1 MDKVTADNA
10 RASWAGNAATSRSAD
25 SSAQLEFAQTYGQE
39 AQKSVSS
46 GPPSSSQ
53 RSVSGGPP
61 SSSQKSVSGG
71 PPRSSQKSVN
81 GGSASSSQKSNGG
94 SQVHGGDS
102 RTSTVDRQIGGI
114 LNNPHMSENEKVAEL
129 KKTIA
134 DLPDSEKKELY
145 ERLKDRKS
153 KDPLARQ
160 FHYRL
165 SHHPDN
171 ASGVSTSDQV
181 LNALKSKSQAPAQDS
196 KSAASGNGASPAATG
211 AKTAPA
217 ATRDPTLSPE
227 ATGLKPGEA
236 ISAKFTTKE
245 DIGSPKAAMTFDFS
259 KQVTRDQAAA
269 IIFQDGKVPE
279 GATLTQGQ
287 GNQWSVEY
295 RNDMYTKRD
304 VGSHLNSHTETVT
317 TRNKMPGEMFYPKPD
332 ITFSW
337 VAGAKAYSTTQAE
350 PPRRDLKNDMGFV
363 ITKRYSL
370 DEGQL
375 PDMNIRTRV
384 LPGPGYEVVF
394 DKPKTAAE
402 VKETFFEK
410 GARDDQVRVIPVGKE
425 PTTTWQVQMLDGL
438 APVKTPAAR
447 AIGDANVYAKEA
459 VPPGL
464 PAGIKAHLENQ
475 TVPANA
481 KRFEPDVYVWEQDGH
496 IVRVETN
503 GKKGEGGYYKYE
515 ETKLPGTEDKDSSH
529 RYEVMKYLDPN
540 NKDFNDTMRHFM
552 LEQGLPVHEAWQEF
566 NRYWDQVNQTKAG
579 IVSAM
584 QGGSSAIPRMIGGG
598 GGRAPRSVSEEP
610 ISARGRGNGGPGT
623 PGSGGPAGGGPRPSN
638 TIVES
643 PPPAPKPPGGNPV
656 NGGPKP
662 SNTIVES
669 PPPQPKP
676 YTGPNPA
683 MGPKGTLP
691 GNPPPVQPRPPGPK
705 QPAAAPAAAARAAG
719 DQSAGAGRNIVPGRG
734 RTMPG
739 SVYRAA
745 GRPSHEPAPEIPS
758 LPKQSGVKL
767 SKQQVYDVFNAD
779 KGRIGWSMTPE
790 EHLRQWRAA
799 HPGTKESPP
808 VAFTTSDGRVQVSE
822 EEWIKSGEGPLWG
835 YEPGGPSDSH
845 Q

>member
-1 MDKVTADNA
+1 MDKVTPDNT
-10 RASWAGNAATSRSAD
+10 RANWAGNAAASRSAD
-25 SSAQLEFAQTYGQE
+25 SSAQSEFAKTLEQE
-39 AQKSVSS
+39 AQKSEDAGHAPVSA
-46 GPPSSSQ
+46 GPARQQASQ
-53 RSVSGGPP
+53 YGLPKNERRLPP
-61 SSSQKSVSGG
+61 
-71 PPRSSQKSVN
+71 
-81 GGSASSSQKSNGG
+81 SSSQKSNGG
-94 SQVHGGDS
+94 SQVHGGET

-134 DLPDSEKKELY
+134 DLPDSEKKDLY

-153 KDPLARQ
+153 NDPLAQQ

-181 LNALKSKSQAPAQDS
+181 LNALKSKSQAPAQDL

-217 ATRDPTLSPE
+217 ATRDPTLSPD
-227 ATGLKPGEA
+227 ATGLKPGEP
-236 ISAKFTTKE
+236 ISAKVTTKV

-259 KQVTRDQAAA
+259 KQVTKDQAAA
-269 IIFQDGKVPE
+269 IIFQNGKVPE

-287 GNQWSVEY
+287 GNQWTVEY
-295 RNDMYTKRD
+295 RNDIYVKQD
-304 VGSHLNSHTETVT
+304 VESHLNSHTETVT
-317 TRNKMPGEMFYPKPD
+317 TRNKMPGEMFFPKPD
-332 ITFSW
+332 LTFSW
-337 VAGAKAYSTTQAE
+337 VGGAKAYNTTQAE
-350 PPRRDLKNDMGFV
+350 PSRRDLKNDMGFA
-363 ITKRYSL
+363 ITKRYPL
-370 DEGQL
+370 DEGQS
-375 PDMNIRTRV
+375 PDTNFRNLV
-384 LPGPGYEVVF
+384 QKGPGYEVAF

-410 GARDDQVRVIPVGKE
+410 GVRDDQVRVIPVGKE
-425 PTTTWQVQMLDGL
+425 PTKTWQVQMLDGQTPL
-438 APVKTPAAR
+438 KTPAGL
-447 AIGDANVYAKEA
+447 AIQDANVYAKEA
-459 VPPGL
+459 IPPML

-475 TVPANA
+475 TVPPNA

-515 ETKLPGTEDKDSSH
+515 ETKLLGPEDKDSSH
-529 RYEVMKYLDPN
+529 RYEVMKFLEPN

-552 LEQGLPVHEAWQEF
+552 LQQGLPVHEAWQEF
-566 NRYWDQVNQTKAG
+566 NKYWDQVIQTKAG
-579 IVSAM
+579 IAGAM
-584 QGGSSAIPRMIGGG
+584 HGGSSAIPRMIGGG
-598 GGRAPRSVSEEP
+598 GRAPRSAWEEP
-610 ISARGRGNGGPGT
+610 ISARGRGSSPRTPVGGGPGS
-623 PGSGGPAGGGPRPSN
+623 PGGGGPRPSN

-643 PPPAPKPPGGNPV
+643 PPPPPKPPGGNPG

-676 YTGPNPA
+676 YAGQNPA

-705 QPAAAPAAAARAAG
+705 QPAAAPAAAPAAG
-719 DQSAGAGRNIVPGRG
+719 AQSGVGRNIVPGRG

-745 GRPSHEPAPEIPS
+745 GKPSHEPAPEIPS

-790 EHLRQWRAA
+790 EHLRQWQAA
-799 HPGTKESPP
+799 HPGTKEPPP

-822 EEWIKSGEGPLWG
+822 EGWIKSGEGPLWG

-845 Q
+845 H

>member
-1 MDKVTADNA
+1 
-10 RASWAGNAATSRSAD
+10 
-25 SSAQLEFAQTYGQE
+25 
-39 AQKSVSS
+39 
-46 GPPSSSQ
+46 
-53 RSVSGGPP
+53 
-61 SSSQKSVSGG
+61 
-71 PPRSSQKSVN
+71 
-81 GGSASSSQKSNGG
+81 
-94 SQVHGGDS
+94 
-102 RTSTVDRQIGGI
+102 
-114 LNNPHMSENEKVAEL
+114 VAEL

-134 DLPDSEKKELY
+134 DLPDSEKKDLY

-153 KDPLARQ
+153 NDPLARQ

-196 KSAASGNGASPAATG
+196 KSAASGNGASPAAIG

-227 ATGLKPGEA
+227 ATGLKPGEP
-236 ISAKFTTKE
+236 ISAKVTTKV

-259 KQVTRDQAAA
+259 KQVTKDQAAA

-287 GNQWSVEY
+287 GNQWTVEY
-295 RNDMYTKRD
+295 RNDIYVKQD
-304 VGSHLNSHTETVT
+304 VESHLNSHTETVT
-317 TRNKMPGEMFYPKPD
+317 TRNKMPGEMFFPKPD
-332 ITFSW
+332 LTFSW
-337 VAGAKAYSTTQAE
+337 VGGAKAYSTTAIE

-363 ITKRYSL
+363 ITKRYPL
-370 DEGQL
+370 DEGQS
-375 PDMNIRTRV
+375 PDTNFRNLV
-384 LPGPGYEVVF
+384 QKGPGYEVAF

-410 GARDDQVRVIPVGKE
+410 GVRDDQVRVIPVGKE
-425 PTTTWQVQMLDGL
+425 PTATWQVQMLDVQTPL
-438 APVKTPAAR
+438 KMPAAR
-447 AIGDANVYAKEA
+447 AIVDSNVHAKESI
-459 VPPGL
+459 PPGL

-475 TVPANA
+475 TVPPNA

-515 ETKLPGTEDKDSSH
+515 ETKLPGPEDKDSSH
-529 RYEVMKYLDPN
+529 KYEVMKYLDPN

-579 IVSAM
+579 IAGAM
-584 QGGSSAIPRMIGGG
+584 QGGASAIPRMIGGG
-598 GGRAPRSVSEEP
+598 GRAPRSAWEEP
-610 ISARGRGNGGPGT
+610 NSARGPGGGPRTPVGGGPGS
-623 PGSGGPAGGGPRPSN
+623 PGGGPRPSN

-643 PPPAPKPPGGNPV
+643 PPPPPKPPGGNPG
-656 NGGPKP
+656 NGGPTP

-676 YTGPNPA
+676 YAGQNPA

-705 QPAAAPAAAARAAG
+705 QPAAAPAAAAPGAG
-719 DQSAGAGRNIVPGRG
+719 DQSGMGRNIVPGRG
-734 RTMPG
+734 KTMPN
-739 SVYRAA
+739 SVYRVA
-745 GRPSHEPAPEIPS
+745 GKPSHEPAPEIPS

-767 SKQQVYDVFNAD
+767 SKQQLYDVFNAD
-779 KGRIGWSMTPE
+779 KGRIGWSMTP
-790 EHLRQWRAA
+790 
-799 HPGTKESPP
+799 
-808 VAFTTSDGRVQVSE
+808 
-822 EEWIKSGEGPLWG
+822 
-835 YEPGGPSDSH
+835 
-845 Q
+845 

>member
-10 RASWAGNAATSRSAD
+10 RASWAGNAAASRSAD
-25 SSAQLEFAQTYGQE
+25 SSAQLEFAQAYGQE
-39 AQKSVSS
+39 AQKSVN
-46 GPPSSSQ
+46 
-53 RSVSGGPP
+53 GGPP

-71 PPRSSQKSVN
+71 QP
-81 GGSASSSQKSNGG
+81 SSSQKTNGG
-94 SQVHGGDS
+94 SQARGGEA
-102 RTSTVDRQIGGI
+102 RTSTVERAMGGI
-114 LNNPHMSENEKVAEL
+114 LNNPHLSENEKVAEL

-134 DLPDSEKKELY
+134 ELPDSEKKELY
-145 ERLKDRKS
+145 DRLKDRKS
-153 KDPLARQ
+153 RDPLAQQ

-211 AKTAPA
+211 TKTASA

-227 ATGLKPGEA
+227 ATGLKPGEP
-236 ISAKFTTKE
+236 ISAKVTTKE

-269 IIFQDGKVPE
+269 IIFQNGKVPE

-295 RNDMYTKRD
+295 RNNIYAKRD

-337 VAGAKAYSTTQAE
+337 VGGAKAYNTTQAE

-363 ITKRYSL
+363 ITKRYPL
-370 DEGQL
+370 DEGQS
-375 PDMNIRTRV
+375 PDTNFRNLV
-384 LPGPGYEVVF
+384 QKGPGYEVAF

-410 GARDDQVRVIPVGKE
+410 GVRDDQVRVIPVGKE
-425 PTTTWQVQMLDGL
+425 PTKTWQVQMLDGQTPL
-438 APVKTPAAR
+438 KTPAAT
-447 AIGDANVYAKEA
+447 AICDANVYAKEA
-459 VPPGL
+459 IPPGL
-464 PAGIKAHLENQ
+464 PDGIKAHLENQ
-475 TVPANA
+475 TVPPNA

-515 ETKLPGTEDKDSSH
+515 ETKLPGPEDKDSSH
-529 RYEVMKYLDPN
+529 RYEVMKFLDPN

-552 LEQGLPVHEAWQEF
+552 LQQGLPVHEAWQQF

-579 IVSAM
+579 IAGAM

-598 GGRAPRSVSEEP
+598 GRAPRSAWDEP
-610 ISARGRGNGGPGT
+610 ISARGRGSSPRTPVGGGPGS
-623 PGSGGPAGGGPRPSN
+623 PGGGGPR
-638 TIVES
+638 
-643 PPPAPKPPGGNPV
+643 
-656 NGGPKP
+656 P

-683 MGPKGTLP
+683 MGEKGTLP
-691 GNPPPVQPRPPGPK
+691 GNPPPMKPPAPGPK
-705 QPAAAPAAAARAAG
+705 APAAPAAAVAHPDG
-719 DQSAGAGRNIVPGRG
+719 KNIVAGRGQ
-734 RTMPG
+734 TLPG
-739 SVYRAA
+739 SIYRKV
-745 GRPSHEPAPEIPS
+745 GKPPEGPPPEIPS
-758 LPKQSGVKL
+758 VPKQSGVKL

-790 EHLRQWRAA
+790 EHLRQWQAA
-799 HPGTKESPP
+799 HPGTKEPPP

-822 EEWIKSGEGPLWG
+822 EGWIKSGEGPLWG
-835 YEPGGPSDSH
+835 YEPGGPSDS
-845 Q
+845 QD